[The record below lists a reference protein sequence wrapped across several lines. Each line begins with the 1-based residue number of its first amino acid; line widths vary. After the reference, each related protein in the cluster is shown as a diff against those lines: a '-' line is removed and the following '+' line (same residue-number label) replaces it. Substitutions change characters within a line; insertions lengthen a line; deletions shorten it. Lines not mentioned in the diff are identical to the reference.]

1 MRRQSDESPSACRTG
16 AATSAR
22 AGVAAL
28 VCLLGFLLPA
38 WALDSDAVG
47 PPALETA
54 LPAPWAVS
62 PLSGDLLLRDIPAGL
77 GVEAIG
83 PLPAPRRSEQDAS
96 LYRVSYQGRSV
107 QLRGN
112 VLDVGSR
119 FTAGEEGPSGR
130 GLEEAELLKQALG
143 QRGLNLSADWKLTR
157 ALALSSAHDLRRRD
171 GPLDEKR
178 GLTSSDTSHS
188 LLLSVGKSSS
198 IKAGLAQHRESWDR
212 WLGRPEE
219 QRRERRVEFQTGFG
233 REGASGLRLALASVD
248 LMKGRETAQERTS
261 EAHLDLAP
269 STRLRLHADYL
280 CRKAGETPAV
290 PGRTQTTQ
298 TVGAAFQLAPETQ
311 FSAGLKTGGSGDGNA
326 TQESSLAFAAR
337 VGGQASG
344 GKLALEQKLTRTSQG
359 QPAAYRKYGFAGG
372 LGAGSGCT
380 NLQLDLQ
387 ETRGR
392 GPEAQLARNSFVH
405 LERAFGPRV
414 RLALDRRETVKG
426 TNAFPEAML
435 QTRLGVSAGLGP
447 RTRVTAGLMTGERGA
462 SAALG
467 QRLLALSQEWR
478 SLRLRLEQSAAE
490 DGGEQTSCLG
500 YFIEAPTGD
509 LPDWAKTIS
518 TAHQFADADQYLL
531 RREPAGAPRPD
542 MPFPGYRLWAGH
554 RAGGKYAGNSYG
566 LAHRRI
572 IAGRW
577 QLQLVYEERPLATD
591 GAEKG
596 LPMPLRRQLIE
607 IGRPLPGGLNAR
619 CSFGAK
625 TGLAACDQV
634 QGAALGLWG
643 KLGPN
648 EQVEGEV
655 SRDSGRWENAD
666 INRTSVS
673 LLYSRRVNEEHH
685 VEAKLGYAWGDNVAD
700 DRDRDLRLTLSYGK
714 PI

>member
-1 MRRQSDESPSACRTG
+1 
-16 AATSAR
+16 
-22 AGVAAL
+22 
-28 VCLLGFLLPA
+28 
-38 WALDSDAVG
+38 
-47 PPALETA
+47 
-54 LPAPWAVS
+54 
-62 PLSGDLLLRDIPAGL
+62 
-77 GVEAIG
+77 
-83 PLPAPRRSEQDAS
+83 
-96 LYRVSYQGRSV
+96 
-107 QLRGN
+107 
-112 VLDVGSR
+112 
-119 FTAGEEGPSGR
+119 
-130 GLEEAELLKQALG
+130 
-143 QRGLNLSADWKLTR
+143 
-157 ALALSSAHDLRRRD
+157 
-171 GPLDEKR
+171 
-178 GLTSSDTSHS
+178 
-188 LLLSVGKSSS
+188 
-198 IKAGLAQHRESWDR
+198 
-212 WLGRPEE
+212 
-219 QRRERRVEFQTGFG
+219 
-233 REGASGLRLALASVD
+233 
-248 LMKGRETAQERTS
+248 
-261 EAHLDLAP
+261 
-269 STRLRLHADYL
+269 
-280 CRKAGETPAV
+280 
-290 PGRTQTTQ
+290 
-298 TVGAAFQLAPETQ
+298 
-311 FSAGLKTGGSGDGNA
+311 
-326 TQESSLAFAAR
+326 
-337 VGGQASG
+337 
-344 GKLALEQKLTRTSQG
+344 
-359 QPAAYRKYGFAGG
+359 
-372 LGAGSGCT
+372 
-380 NLQLDLQ
+380 
-387 ETRGR
+387 
-392 GPEAQLARNSFVH
+392 
-405 LERAFGPRV
+405 V

-619 CSFGAK
+619 CSYGAK

-673 LLYSRRVNEEHH
+673 LLYSRRANEEHH